1 MLEVG
6 TRDLIETFIR
16 EYTVN
21 IPITGSP
28 LLSSRT
34 RIARSAPCLDVPVD
48 FAFEGVT
55 RLLLEHQD
63 WDCEDKTDEDTF
75 TTFG

>member
-1 MLEVG
+1 MLRSQEVSGLEVLERG
-6 TRDLIETFIR
+6 FH
-16 EYTVN
+16 V
-21 IPITGSP
+21 
-28 LLSSRT
+28 
-34 RIARSAPCLDVPVD
+34 DVPVD